1 MCQTR
6 HHAHEPQTRSTVT
19 APSRITLDSGAYL
32 QAQPPGGAGANRK
45 ADERGSIFLRVCV
58 ANCFYFAVNFSERL
72 FFTKPQIAIFGCSK
86 VQFNTSDTF
95 REG

>member
-1 MCQTR
+1 M
-6 HHAHEPQTRSTVT
+6 
-19 APSRITLDSGAYL
+19 
-32 QAQPPGGAGANRK
+32 
-45 ADERGSIFLRVCV
+45 